1 MLKLGHLGTLMNLIA
16 LEMSD
21 GKKVD
26 QLCHC
31 ASNQSL
37 YQGLCFCRIY
47 GKGVWSSLPVTI
59 MKSKVVA
66 KNSKVLY
73 FIYFVND
80 CGKVCLW

>member
-37 YQGLCFCRIY
+37 YEGLCFYRIC
-47 GKGVWSSLPVTI
+47 GKGVWSSLPVTV
-59 MKSKVVA
+59 MKSKGVA
-66 KNSKVLY
+66 EKTARYYIS
-73 FIYFVND
+73 FI
-80 CGKVCLW
+80 L